1 MWVML
6 KHVKDIEWESV
17 DWVSL
22 AHDRVHCRVI
32 LDMTV
37 ELRVIQKARSYWRSL
52 VTIRGTQILT
62 QRFSS
67 FSLHGHRFQILP
79 LPFMVTT
86 SARRCCRLVFHH
98 PHHTTHPVLTA
109 SACRFTACF
118 LFQWRHLHS
127 RANPS
132 TPCLFALNWTTSRY
146 GLGK

>member
-6 KHVKDIEWESV
+6 KHVKDIECENV
-17 DWVSL
+17 DWISL
-22 AHDRVHCRVI
+22 AHDRVQRRVI

-37 ELRVIQKARSYWRSL
+37 ELRFIQKARSYWRSL
-52 VTIRGTQILT
+52 VTIGGIQILT
-62 QRFSS
+62 QRFNS
-67 FSLHGHRFQILP
+67 FSLHEHRFQILL

-86 SARRCCRLVFHH
+86 RARRCCRLVFHH
-98 PHHTTHPVLTA
+98 PHHTKRPLLTA
-109 SACRFTACF
+109 SACRF

-132 TPCLFALNWTTSRY
+132 TPCLFALNWTTSWY

>member
-6 KHVKDIEWESV
+6 KHVKDKECENV
-17 DWVSL
+17 DWISL
-22 AHDRVHCRVI
+22 ARDRVQCLVF

-37 ELRVIQKARSYWRSL
+37 ELRVIQMARSYWRSL
-52 VTIRGTQILT
+52 VTIRGIQILT
-62 QRFSS
+62 QRFNR
-67 FSLHGHRFQILP
+67 FSLHEHRFQILL

-98 PHHTTHPVLTA
+98 PHHTTRPLLTA
-109 SACRFTACF
+109 SACSFTACF

-132 TPCLFALNWTTSRY
+132 TPCLFALNWTTFRY